1 MSKKSIALLS
11 MFLVS
16 ASSVAMADWSGR
28 IEVHGT
34 ESPGGKEGPMP
45 GKIFA
50 KGAKLR
56 VEVKAHG
63 QDAVIVADIKGGK
76 ASMLMPAQKIAMD
89 LPASMSDKKLVSC
102 PTGNIIGCL
111 KSKGYKKTG
120 GEKVDGHYCEIW
132 EGDELYSN
140 SKTHQKIWHPTDLK
154 EVFMLKSVT
163 RTEKGGEVLTL
174 VKDIKIAALDDSLFK
189 VPGDFHK
196 MKLPDFSPGAKH

>member
-1 MSKKSIALLS
+1 MNKKSVALLS
-11 MFLVS
+11 LLQLS
-16 ASSVAMADWSGR
+16 TASVAQADWSGR
-28 IEVHGT
+28 IEVHGA
-34 ESPGGKEGPMP
+34 ESPGSEGRATP

-50 KGAKLR
+50 KGTKLR

-89 LPASMSDKKLVSC
+89 LPASMSDKKILTC

-120 GEKVDGHYCEIW
+120 SEKVDDHLCEIW
-132 EGDELYSN
+132 EGDESHANY
-140 SKTHQKIWHPTDLK
+140 KTHQKIWHPTDLK

-163 RTEKGGEVLTL
+163 RTENGNEVLTL

-196 MKLPDFSPGAKH
+196 MQLPDFGQGAKR